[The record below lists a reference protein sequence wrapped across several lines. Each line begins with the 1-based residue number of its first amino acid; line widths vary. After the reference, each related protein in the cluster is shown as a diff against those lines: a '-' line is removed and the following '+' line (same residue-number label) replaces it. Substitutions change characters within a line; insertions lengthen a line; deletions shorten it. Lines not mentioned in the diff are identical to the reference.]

1 MTVVLAL
8 VEVALPLEAADEC
21 VADAEAFVDG
31 EELVELPELPHAATT
46 SATTPS
52 SPTIKRDRSFIYL
65 ISRCRG

>member
-8 VEVALPLEAADEC
+8 VEVALPLEAAD
-21 VADAEAFVDG
+21 DEALVDG

-52 SPTIKRDRSFIYL
+52 SPTIKTDRSFI
-65 ISRCRG
+65 